1 VRGAADHVLLDDRD
15 LSAEASGVRRRGVAR
30 RASTDDHEPD
40 SHATRV
46 LPCLLLLVSLLVA
59 AGLPAAPPAHAAG
72 GSSRAQADYAL
83 DHFGDPWDFSNPEDF
98 DVTPNVSAL
107 QVHNLSMAGG
117 ELHADVDAGGSF
129 AFVSSHAA
137 MALPYG
143 RDSSLYP
150 IAAAQ
155 YRTISFRM
163 FSDHE
168 TAGGVFWF
176 SCPSSLPSCQ
186 GGFSFLAKQG
196 WNDYSFVIPNQ
207 ATFAGSVPWS
217 GTLYGLRIIPS
228 GGSPASVA
236 FDWLRLTPAGA
247 DTQPSAVA
255 PPQPR
260 NHDPHPSGGADYASV
275 VRGDAWDFSQPGD
288 VESSADIS
296 GAVAGGVL
304 DGFTTTNDA
313 YLYLPLGGAPIDGTR
328 YHRLVFRISYDGPF
342 SLEDAAGGGMN
353 ARVIFQVASN
363 PAAWQDSEDIIVYP
377 GTHTYEIELGT
388 NPPQAATDTNTPI
401 RIGWAGQSI
410 VAVRFDPDE
419 DRAARHFVLDDIRFA
434 TDDEANGSFPI
445 HYIDDAWK
453 PGTTVDLYAD
463 TDRNGCDGT
472 LIEAAVPVTQGVNTY
487 QWDTHDVGN
496 GQRWVCGRFHDAT
509 YESPAYA
516 TGPVQV
522 RPGPRSIASAC
533 PAGRVPDV
541 GLVDVS
547 ATSVHGA
554 AIECVVWWEIAHGVT
569 PNQYAPAGTVTRG
582 QMASFIAR
590 MIDSSGRALPDASD
604 RFPDDSGN
612 PHERN
617 LNRLAAAGIVSGR
630 ADGTYG
636 PDQPVTRAQMAT
648 FLVRAY
654 GYSAGAALAA
664 APGPSAFPDV
674 AGSPHEANINAA
686 AQAGFLAGRADGTY
700 GPDLS
705 VQRDQ
710 MASFLA
716 RVLGRLVDDGAAH
729 LPA

>member
-1 VRGAADHVLLDDRD
+1 MRRG
-15 LSAEASGVRRRGVAR
+15 GVAR
-30 RASTDDHEPD
+30 GASTDDHEPH
-40 SHATRV
+40 SHATRL

-59 AGLPAAPPAHAAG
+59 AGLPAAPRADAAA

-83 DHFGDPWDFSNPEDF
+83 DNFGDPWDFSNPEDF
-98 DVTPNVSAL
+98 NVTPNLSTLSVR
-107 QVHNLSMAGG
+107 NLSMAGG
-117 ELHADVDAGGSF
+117 ELRADVDPGGSF
-129 AFVSSHAA
+129 SFVYSESA
-137 MALPYG
+137 MALPFG
-143 RDSSLYP
+143 RDSALYP
-150 IAAAQ
+150 IDASR

-163 FSDHE
+163 YSDHQ
-168 TAGGVFWF
+168 TAGGVFWY
-176 SCPSSLPSCQ
+176 SCPMSFPTCE
-186 GGFSFLAKQG
+186 GGFPFLAKQG

-207 ATFAGSVPWS
+207 APFPNKEPWTGS
-217 GTLYGLRIIPS
+217 LYGLRIIPS
-228 GGSPASVA
+228 GSSPASVA
-236 FDWLRLTPAGA
+236 FDWMRLTPAGA

-255 PPQPR
+255 S
-260 NHDPHPSGGADYASV
+260 PHPRILDPDRSGGADYASV

-288 VESSADIS
+288 VESSTDIS
-296 GAVAGGVL
+296 GTVSGGVL
-304 DGFTTTNDA
+304 DAVTTTNDA
-313 YLYLPLGGAPIDGTR
+313 YLYLPLGATPIDGTR
-328 YHRLVFRISYDGPF
+328 YHRLVFRITYDGPF
-342 SLEDAAGGGMN
+342 SLEDAPGGGMN

-363 PAAWQDSEDIIVYP
+363 PAAWQDSEDIVVYP

-388 NPPQAATDTNTPI
+388 NPPQAATDANTPV

-410 VAVRFDPDE
+410 VSVRFDPDE
-419 DRAARHFVLDDIRFA
+419 DRAPRRFVLDDIRLA
-434 TDDEANGSFPI
+434 ADDEANGSFPI
-445 HYIDDAWK
+445 RFIDDAWK

-472 LIEAAVPVTQGVNTY
+472 LIASGVPVTQGVNAY
-487 QWDTHDVGN
+487 QWDTHNVGN
-496 GQRWVCGRFHDAT
+496 GPYWVCGRFRDAT

-533 PAGRVPDV
+533 PAGQVPNG
-541 GLVDVS
+541 GLLDVS
-547 ATSVHGA
+547 ATSVHGP
-554 AIECVVWWEIAHGVT
+554 AIECVVWWAIAHGVT
-569 PNQYAPAGTVTRG
+569 PSQYAPTGTVTRG

-590 MIDSSGRALPDASD
+590 MIDSSGRTLPQASD
-604 RFPDDSGN
+604 RFPDDAGN
-612 PHERN
+612 PHEDN
-617 LNRLAAAGIVSGR
+617 INRLAAAGIVSGR

-636 PDQPVTRAQMAT
+636 PELPVTRAQMAT

-654 GYSAGAALAA
+654 GYTAGAALASA
-664 APGPSAFPDV
+664 VGANAFPDV
-674 AGSPHEANINAA
+674 SGNPHEANINAA